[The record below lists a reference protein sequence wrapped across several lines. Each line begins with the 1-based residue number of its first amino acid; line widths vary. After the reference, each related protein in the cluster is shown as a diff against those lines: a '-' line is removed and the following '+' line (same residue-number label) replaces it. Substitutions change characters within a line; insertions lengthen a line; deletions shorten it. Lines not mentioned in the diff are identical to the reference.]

1 MYMTHH
7 KSVVLNVLMKIEKKE
22 CFGTGN
28 LAPVIVPGR
37 FSINLL

>member
-22 CFGTGN
+22 CFGYW
-28 LAPVIVPGR
+28 
-37 FSINLL
+37 